1 MPLDWAYVAVFALVG
16 AVMAVLPLGVVWL
29 LAPRSQ
35 YPQKRIPYE
44 SGIVPFGEAWS
55 QFHVRY
61 YLFGLAFLLFDIE
74 VIYIY
79 PWAVVLRELGGF
91 ALVEMAVFL
100 GVLGVALA
108 YAWKKGALEWA

>member
-1 MPLDWAYVAVFALVG
+1 M
-16 AVMAVLPLGVVWL
+16 VWL

-35 YPQKRIPYE
+35 YAQKRIPYE

-74 VIYIY
+74 LIYIY

-91 ALVEMAVFL
+91 ALLEMAIFL
-100 GVLGVALA
+100 AVLGVALA

>member
-1 MPLDWAYVAVFALVG
+1 MLVI
-16 AVMAVLPLGVVWL
+16 
-29 LAPRSQ
+29 S
-35 YPQKRIPYE
+35 I
-44 SGIVPFGEAWS
+44 
-55 QFHVRY
+55 
-61 YLFGLAFLLFDIE
+61 GLAFLLFDIE